1 MPNDDPN
8 DSWHHPKST
17 AGKGWV
23 KTWRKIYHPLG
34 FKKGYNFPLFV
45 ICVGILMYFVLSRFK
60 YLDFDGVFLKEAI
73 PGDATHYLSGHMRI
87 GMMLHLGAIL
97 PAGLLACF
105 QFVPVI
111 RHKIIMFHRLNGY
124 VVILLFLVANAGAY
138 MITPEAAGGSPA
150 TQVGLGTLA
159 TATTVTITLSYINIK
174 RLQIDQHRA
183 WMLRTWFYAGSIITL
198 RVILMA
204 ANTWIT
210 EHPEGNWYTV
220 QTCSL
225 IWKQYVVYGAPD
237 GEGNPVL
244 EIYPQCLNGSSTVP
258 VIVKADNNGPGP
270 EYSTA
275 AFHLTFGMSV
285 WLAFIIHAIAVE
297 LYLALTPAESE
308 RLRVVSYERQ
318 LKAGLRNP
326 GRSGLTVDRLGDAPT
341 WKRLNDDMEMD
352 SNH

>member
-1 MPNDDPN
+1 
-8 DSWHHPKST
+8 
-17 AGKGWV
+17 
-23 KTWRKIYHPLG
+23 
-34 FKKGYNFPLFV
+34 
-45 ICVGILMYFVLSRFK
+45 
-60 YLDFDGVFLKEAI
+60 
-73 PGDATHYLSGHMRI
+73 MRI

-97 PAGLLACF
+97 PAGFLACF

-138 MITPEAAGGSPA
+138 MVTPEAAGGSPV
-150 TQVGLGTLA
+150 TQVGLGVLA
-159 TATTVTITLSYINIK
+159 TATTITITLSYINIK

-198 RVILMA
+198 RVIMMA

-210 EHPEGNWYTV
+210 EHPDGNWYTV
-220 QTCSL
+220 QTCAL
-225 IWKQYVVYGAPD
+225 IWKQYVVSGAPD
-237 GEGNPVL
+237 GEGNPVP

-275 AFHLTFGMSV
+275 AFQLTFGMSV
-285 WLAFIIHAIAVE
+285 WLALIIHAIAVE
-297 LYLALTPAESE
+297 LYLTLTPAESE

-318 LKAGLRNP
+318 LKAGLRHP